1 LHHEVKSFSLPA
13 VGENVSFTT
22 NERKSMSTK
31 TSLLKRV
38 AQTAVVA
45 LLGGLLG
52 TVATPAANAASNPNV
67 TISASC
73 VMREGVG
80 GFINASI
87 AGYGTGAAKVRAIG
101 TSYALASGFTSYGV
115 AAGFAG
121 VPLTTGVINDTT
133 SSTVIIPLNSDTVT
147 GVSELNYTVWLDVNG
162 TDTTTPGANS
172 SQSTTVKCT
181 NGGAPTAFTL
191 SASSST
197 RVAGD
202 TATFTI
208 TPVGAGGVTTILRP
222 GTESFTVTATPTL
235 GKANLVAGRLLTT
248 TSPNTIGGAGLSD
261 TGTVNTGLVSV
272 TRASF
277 GAGETVKSRFYGIV
291 GRTGSAGTSGTFGT
305 GNNTNPGVMPS
316 AFSGSVTG
324 GDTSKAVIN
333 MDATMADAAPTY
345 RQSTGSHAGEF
356 NSATPA
362 NTESATATGAF
373 TVNARAESNTTTTIV
388 VAGAGL
394 IANSVTATY
403 TLTTSPAVYGTAY
416 GVGSSAAIVVPGF
429 GIVKSGTGWSATAST
444 VGLVAPTPATTSGA
458 ATASGTLNVSTART
472 TIPLTVQLSQAG
484 TFSYTVAAVTGYSL
498 PSGVTAGTYTYTS
511 PTGVETQAAL
521 TWTVSALADGQR
533 FTVTWADA
541 ANSTMVATFVVAAP
555 KVGSS
560 DGSVTLRDTASS
572 KKYDIGAT
580 ITNVATVRDQYG
592 SLVSGANVQFSVAG
606 RNIKSA
612 TTVVTGASGTAS
624 YSWTDAST
632 STTSLTDTL
641 SVSVT
646 HGNSGSFATASTAY
660 TNVQTAL
667 AAGAIT
673 VATNAASTGV
683 AANGAVTLT
692 IKVTNSSGTGLSG
705 YPVAISV
712 DSKSFA
718 TATGDL
724 TANAY
729 TDSNGDASA
738 TIWAKTA
745 GSSTVTVTSAGKT
758 ASVSYTVIAGSH
770 RTITLDA
777 ATATM
782 APNETK
788 RVTAT
793 VKDSFGNL
801 ADGVSVAIAYTGTS
815 GRVVSVNG
823 VTSSSCTT
831 SAAVGSEG
839 TCVIELG
846 ADVAGTGTLTVT
858 VTGGDASTN
867 VLNDGSSRPTRVL
880 TASTAVTI
888 AGTSAAVTASNAA
901 TAAAEA
907 ATDAAAEAID
917 AANAATDAAN
927 LAAEAADA
935 ATVAAEEAR
944 DAADAATA
952 AVEEL
957 ATQVATLM
965 AALKAQITTLANT
978 VAKIAKKVKA

>member
-1 LHHEVKSFSLPA
+1 
-13 VGENVSFTT
+13 
-22 NERKSMSTK
+22 
-31 TSLLKRV
+31 
-38 AQTAVVA
+38 
-45 LLGGLLG
+45 
-52 TVATPAANAASNPNV
+52 
-67 TISASC
+67 
-73 VMREGVG
+73 
-80 GFINASI
+80 
-87 AGYGTGAAKVRAIG
+87 
-101 TSYALASGFTSYGV
+101 
-115 AAGFAG
+115 
-121 VPLTTGVINDTT
+121 
-133 SSTVIIPLNSDTVT
+133 
-147 GVSELNYTVWLDVNG
+147 
-162 TDTTTPGANS
+162 
-172 SQSTTVKCT
+172 
-181 NGGAPTAFTL
+181 
-191 SASSST
+191 
-197 RVAGD
+197 
-202 TATFTI
+202 
-208 TPVGAGGVTTILRP
+208 
-222 GTESFTVTATPTL
+222 
-235 GKANLVAGRLLTT
+235 
-248 TSPNTIGGAGLSD
+248 
-261 TGTVNTGLVSV
+261 
-272 TRASF
+272 
-277 GAGETVKSRFYGIV
+277 
-291 GRTGSAGTSGTFGT
+291 
-305 GNNTNPGVMPS
+305 
-316 AFSGSVTG
+316 
-324 GDTSKAVIN
+324 

-345 RQSTGSHAGEF
+345 RQATGNHATEF

-403 TLTTSPAVYGTAY
+403 TLSTSPAIYGTAY
-416 GVGSSAAIVVPGF
+416 GVGSSSAIVVPGF
-429 GIVKSGTGWSATAST
+429 GIVKSGTGWDTVAST

-458 ATASGTLNVSTART
+458 ATASATLNVSTART
-472 TIPLTVQLSQAG
+472 TIPLTVQLSAAG

-511 PTGVETQAAL
+511 PSGVETQAAL
-521 TWTVSALADGQR
+521 SWTVSSLVDGQR
-533 FTVTWADA
+533 YTVTWANA
-541 ANSTMVATFVVAAP
+541 AGSTMVATVVVAAP

-560 DGSVTLRDTASS
+560 DGSVRLRDTASS
-572 KKYDIGAT
+572 KKYDKLAT

-592 SLVSGANVQFSVAG
+592 SLVSGASVVFSVAG

-612 TTVVTGASGTAS
+612 TTVASGANGTAS

-646 HGNSGSFATASTAY
+646 HGNSGTFATASTVY

-667 AAGAIT
+667 AASAIT

-692 IKVTNSSGTGLSG
+692 IKVTDSSGAGLSG

-718 TATGDL
+718 TTTGDL

-729 TDSNGDASA
+729 TDTNGDASA
-738 TIWAKTA
+738 TIYAKTV
-745 GSSTVTVTSAGKT
+745 GTSTVTVTSTGKS

-770 RTITLDA
+770 RTIVLDA

-782 APNETK
+782 APGDAK
-788 RVTAT
+788 KVTAT
-793 VKDSFGNL
+793 VKDAFGNP
-801 ADGVSVAIAYTGTS
+801 ADGVSVTVAYTGTS
-815 GRVVSVNG
+815 GRVASING
-823 VTSSSCTT
+823 VTSATCTT
-831 SAAVGSEG
+831 SATVGSEG
-839 TCVIELG
+839 TCVIELN

-858 VTGGDASTN
+858 VTGGDSSSN

-901 TAAAEA
+901 TAAADA

>member
-1 LHHEVKSFSLPA
+1 MNSRFKFPRRVRIHGGECGAVARALHHEAKIHSLPA
-13 VGENVSFTT
+13 VDENVSFTT

-31 TSLLKRV
+31 TSLLKRI

-52 TVATPAANAASNPNV
+52 TVATPAANAASNPNATV
-67 TISASC
+67 SATC
-73 VMREGVG
+73 VMRDGVG
-80 GFINASI
+80 GFIKVTMGGFAT
-87 AGYGTGAAKVRAIG
+87 GTAKVRAAGQSYVAKNNLTAGGSSGIASLL
-101 TSYALASGFTSYGV
+101 TSTVLSTGHISDSSSSTIII
-115 AAGFAG
+115 
-121 VPLTTGVINDTT
+121 PLTGESTTNLT
-133 SSTVIIPLNSDTVT
+133 SSTYL
-147 GVSELNYTVWLDVNG
+147 VWLDVNG
-162 TDTTTPGANS
+162 TE
-172 SQSTTVKCT
+172 STTATMTSASPSTSVTC
-181 NGGAPTAFTL
+181 NDGGAVASWTL
-191 SASSST
+191 SSTTASVT
-197 RVAGD
+197 AGD

-208 TPVGAGGVTTILRP
+208 TPKGATYDTIIRP
-222 GTESFTVTATPTL
+222 GTETFTVLTTATAGRSDTML
-235 GKANLVAGRLLTT
+235 GKYVSGASPTAVVGGFGIGDTNSTTTALLTGTNGTISPIASTAAGNMPRSRGLAPASAT
-248 TSPNTIGGAGLSD
+248 TLTHSF
-261 TGTVNTGLVSV
+261 LVS
-272 TRASF
+272 
-277 GAGETVKSRFYGIV
+277 GAMADGLPTFRQ
-291 GRTGSAGTSGTFGT
+291 RTTGPDATESATSGTF
-305 GNNTNPGVMPS
+305 
-316 AFSGSVTG
+316 
-324 GDTSKAVIN
+324 
-333 MDATMADAAPTY
+333 
-345 RQSTGSHAGEF
+345 
-356 NSATPA
+356 
-362 NTESATATGAF
+362 
-373 TVNARAESNTTTTIV
+373 TVNVKAESNTTTT
-388 VAGAGL
+388 VAVKGASG
-394 IANSVTATY
+394 IAESISSTF
-403 TLTTSPAVYGTAY
+403 TLTTAPSIYGTSY
-416 GVGSSAAIVVPGF
+416 GVGTSAGIVVPGF
-429 GIVKSGTGWSATAST
+429 GIVKSGTGWSATAAT
-444 VGLVAPTPATTSGA
+444 VGLVSPSPVGTTGA

-472 TIPLTVQLSQAG
+472 TIPLTVQMSQAG
-484 TFSYTVAAVTGYSL
+484 TFSYTVAAVTGYTL

-533 FTVTWADA
+533 FTVTWADG
-541 ANSTMVATFVVAAP
+541 ANSTEVATFVVAAP

-560 DGSVTLRDTASS
+560 DGSVALRDTASS
-572 KKYDIGAT
+572 KKFDIGAT

-592 SLVSGANVQFSVAG
+592 SLVSGASVQFSVAG

-612 TTVVTGASGTAS
+612 TSVATGAAGTAS

-667 AAGAIT
+667 AASAIT

-692 IKVTNSSGTGLSG
+692 IKVTNSSGAGLSG

-770 RTITLDA
+770 RTIVLDA

-788 RVTAT
+788 RVTVT
-793 VKDSFGNL
+793 VKDSFANL

-867 VLNDGSSRPTRVL
+867 VLNDGSSRPARVL